1 MIKQLFQVVGPALR
15 RRLALQLAVLL
26 AYSVLQGVAFVLIV
40 PVLGRLL
47 AGDTDAAWPWAWAL
61 AGVALAT
68 AVAYYVQQM
77 LSFQVA
83 LAASHRLYHR
93 LGDHV
98 SALPLGWFSGEQVGA
113 LGQLASRGVPQVR
126 SLLAHLLQ
134 PLCTAVVTPLTVV
147 VAMAFLDWR
156 LALATA
162 LGVPFMYVTFR
173 WAMSTVARADEVADK
188 AASEANERVVEFV
201 RAQAVLRS
209 TGSGERGRALLESA
223 LREQDEAA
231 RRQSAAMAPGRT
243 SFLAVV
249 HLAVAAVVV
258 VGAALGLDG
267 SLGVAEL
274 VALLVL
280 VVRFAEPV
288 SGLAEL
294 GGGLRASR
302 GALTRIDAVLA
313 ARPLPEPADPGPP
326 PADASLELREV
337 RFSYD
342 PGVGAGVG
350 TSVGTDTETDA
361 RAKAVVDGVSLRLP
375 ANTTTAVVGPSGS
388 GKTTLIR
395 LLARFWDVDEGAV
408 LLGGTDVRAL
418 GADGLMDHF
427 SLVFQDVY
435 LFDETIRENV
445 RLGRP
450 DASDEAIEEAARLSR
465 VDEIVARLPQGWDT
479 RVGEGG
485 TALSGGERQRVSLAR
500 ALLKDA
506 PVMLLDEATSSLDPA
521 NEAAVQQTLDSLK
534 GRRTL
539 VVVAHRLQTVVSADR
554 IVVLDGGRIA
564 ETGTHDELLALDGRY
579 AEFWRERDRAH
590 GWRLTHEAD
599 GGVPPVGAGAR

>member
-1 MIKQLFQVVGPALR
+1 VIRQLFQVVGPALR

-40 PVLGRLL
+40 PVLRRLL

-61 AGVALAT
+61 TGVALAT
-68 AVAYYVQQM
+68 AVTYYVQQM

-98 SALPLGWFSGEQVGA
+98 SALPLGWFSGEQVGG

-126 SLLAHLLQ
+126 SMVAHLLQ

-147 VAMAFLDWR
+147 AAMAFFDWR

-162 LGVPFMYVTFR
+162 LCAPFMYVTFR
-173 WAMSTVARADEVADK
+173 WAMSTVARADEAADR
-188 AASEANERVVEFV
+188 AASEANERVVEYV
-201 RAQAVLRS
+201 RAQPVLRS
-209 TGSGERGRALLESA
+209 TGSTERGRALLESA
-223 LREQDEAA
+223 LAEQDAAA

-258 VGAALGLDG
+258 VGAVLGLDG
-267 SLGVAEL
+267 SVDVAEL

-288 SGLAEL
+288 SGMAEL
-294 GGGLRASR
+294 GGSLRGAR
-302 GALTRIDAVLA
+302 GALARIETLLA
-313 ARPLPEPADPGPP
+313 ARPLPEPERPGPP
-326 PADASLELREV
+326 PADSSLELRDV
-337 RFSYD
+337 RFSYE
-342 PGVGAGVG
+342 GAP
-350 TSVGTDTETDA
+350 DA
-361 RAKAVVDGVSLRLP
+361 KTVLDGVSLRLP
-375 ANTTTAVVGPSGS
+375 ARTTTAVVGSSGS

-395 LLARFWDVDEGAV
+395 LLARFWDVGDGAV

-418 GADGLMDHF
+418 GTDALMDHF

-435 LFDETIRENV
+435 LFDESIRDNI

-450 DASDEAIEEAARLSR
+450 DASDEEVEEAARLAR

-521 NEAAVQQTLDSLK
+521 NEAAVQQTLESLA

-539 VVVAHRLQTVVSADR
+539 VVVAHRLQTVVRADL
-554 IVVLDGGRIA
+554 IVVLDDGRIV
-564 ETGTHDELLALDGRY
+564 ESGTHAELLARGGRY
-579 AEFWRERDRAH
+579 ADFWHDRDRTH
-590 GWRLTHEAD
+590 GWRLTE
-599 GGVPPVGAGAR
+599 GAR

>member
-1 MIKQLFQVVGPALR
+1 MIKQLFQVVGPSLR

-26 AYSVLQGVAFVLIV
+26 GYSVLQGVAFVLVV
-40 PVLGRLL
+40 PVLRRLL
-47 AGDTDAAWPWAWAL
+47 AGDADGAWPWAWAL

-68 AVAYYVQQM
+68 AVTYYVQQM

-83 LAASHRLYHR
+83 LVASHRLYHR

-98 SALPLGWFSGEQVGA
+98 SALPLGWFSGEQVGG

-162 LGVPFMYVTFR
+162 LGAPVMYLTYR
-173 WAMSTVARADEVADK
+173 WAMSTVARADEAADK
-188 AASEANERVVEFV
+188 AASEANDRVVEFV
-201 RAQAVLRS
+201 RSQPVLRS
-209 TGSGERGRALLESA
+209 TGSSERGRALLESA
-223 LREQDEAA
+223 LSEQDAA
-231 RRQSAAMAPGRT
+231 GRRQSAAMAPGRT
-243 SFLAVV
+243 AFIAVV

-258 VGAALGLDG
+258 VGAVLGLDG
-267 SLGVAEL
+267 SVGVAEL

-288 SGLAEL
+288 SGMAEL
-294 GGGLRASR
+294 GGSLRAAR
-302 GALTRIDAVLA
+302 GALKRFDEVLA
-313 ARPLPEPADPGPP
+313 ARPLPEPAHPGKT
-326 PADASLELREV
+326 PADASLELRDV
-337 RFSYD
+337 RFSY
-342 PGVGAGVG
+342 GAGTGGRPVL
-350 TSVGTDTETDA
+350 
-361 RAKAVVDGVSLRLP
+361 DGVSARLP
-375 ANTTTAVVGPSGS
+375 QHTTTAVVGPSGS

-408 LLGGTDVRAL
+408 MVGGRDVRHLGTDT
-418 GADGLMDHF
+418 LMDQF
-427 SLVFQDVY
+427 SMVFQDVY
-435 LFDETIRENV
+435 LFDGSIKENV
-445 RLGRP
+445 LLGRP
-450 DASDEAIEEAARLSR
+450 AAADEEVEEAARLAR
-465 VDEIVARLPQGWDT
+465 VDEIVDRLPQGWDT

-521 NEAAVQQTLDSLK
+521 NEAAVQETLDALSGK
-534 GRRTL
+534 RTL
-539 VVVAHRLQTVVSADR
+539 VVVAHRLQTVVGADR
-554 IVVLDGGRIA
+554 IVVLEEGRLA
-564 ETGTHDELLALDGRY
+564 ESGTHDELLAVGGRY
-579 AEFWRERDRAH
+579 AEFWRERSKAH
-590 GWRLTHEAD
+590 GWRLRPED
-599 GGVPPVGAGAR
+599 GTELTLEGSL

>member
-1 MIKQLFQVVGPALR
+1 MAGPALR
-15 RRLALQLAVLL
+15 RRLAVQLAVLL
-26 AYSVLQGVAFVLIV
+26 GYSVLQGVAFVLVV
-40 PVLGRLL
+40 PVLRRLL
-47 AGDTDAAWPWAWAL
+47 AGDTDGVWPWAGAL

-68 AVAYYVQQM
+68 AVAYYAQQM
-77 LSFQVA
+77 LAFQVA

-93 LGDHV
+93 IGDHV
-98 SALPLGWFSGEQVGA
+98 SALPLGWFSGEQVGR

-162 LGVPFMYVTFR
+162 LGAPLMYLTYR
-173 WAMSTVARADEVADK
+173 WAVSTVARADEAVDT
-188 AASEANERVVEFV
+188 AAAEANERVVEFV
-201 RAQAVLRS
+201 RAQSVLRS

-223 LREQDEAA
+223 LREQDAA
-231 RRQSAAMAPGRT
+231 GRRQSAAMAPGRT
-243 SFLAVV
+243 AFIAVV

-258 VGAALGLDG
+258 VGAVLGLG
-267 SLGVAEL
+267 GTVGVAEL

-280 VVRFAEPV
+280 VVRFSEPV
-288 SGLAEL
+288 SGMAEL
-294 GGGLRASR
+294 GGSLRSAR
-302 GALTRIDAVLA
+302 NALARIDAVLA
-313 ARPLPEPADPGPP
+313 ARPLPEPARPGPP
-326 PADASLELREV
+326 PADASLELRDV
-337 RFSYD
+337 RFAYE
-342 PGVGAGVG
+342 PG
-350 TSVGTDTETDA
+350 A
-361 RAKAVVDGVSLRLP
+361 RPVLDGVSLRLP
-375 ANTTTAVVGPSGS
+375 DRTTTAVVGPSGS

-395 LLARFWDVDEGAV
+395 VLARFWDVDEGAV
-408 LLGGTDVRAL
+408 LLGGTDVRDIP
-418 GADGLMDHF
+418 ADALMDHF

-435 LFDETIRENV
+435 LFDASIRENV

-450 DASDEAIEEAARLSR
+450 GATDAEVEEAARLAR

-479 RVGEGG
+479 PVGEGG

-521 NEAAVQQTLDSLK
+521 NEAAIQQTLDALS

-539 VVVAHRLQTVVSADR
+539 VVVAHRLQTVVGADR
-554 IVVLDGGRIA
+554 IVVLEEGRVA
-564 ETGTHDELLALDGRY
+564 ETGTHAELLARGGRY
-579 AEFWRERDRAH
+579 AEFWRERSRAQ
-590 GWRLTHEAD
+590 GWRLTPEPSVPVEAA
-599 GGVPPVGAGAR
+599 P

>member
-1 MIKQLFQVVGPALR
+1 MIKQLFHVVGPSLR

-40 PVLGRLL
+40 PVLRRLL
-47 AGDTDAAWPWAWAL
+47 AGDASDAWPWTWAL
-61 AGVALAT
+61 VGVALAT
-68 AVAYYVQQM
+68 SMAYYVQQM

-98 SALPLGWFSGEQVGA
+98 SALPLGWFSGEQVGS

-147 VAMAFLDWR
+147 IAMAFLDWR

-162 LGVPFMYVTFR
+162 LGAPLMYVTYR
-173 WAMSTVARADEVADK
+173 WAMSTVARADDAADK
-188 AASEANERVVEFV
+188 AAAEANDRVVEFV
-201 RAQAVLRS
+201 RAQPVLRS

-223 LREQDEAA
+223 LREQDSAG

-243 SFLAVV
+243 AFIAVV
-249 HLAVAAVVV
+249 HLVVAAVVV
-258 VGAALGLDG
+258 VGAVLGLNG
-267 SLGVAEL
+267 SVGIAEL

-288 SGLAEL
+288 SGMAEL
-294 GGGLRASR
+294 GGGLRAAR
-302 GALTRIDAVLA
+302 GALKRFDDVLST
-313 ARPLPEPADPGPP
+313 RPLPEPPHPGPT
-326 PADASLELREV
+326 PADASLELRDV

-342 PGVGAGVG
+342 AAVGGGPVL
-350 TSVGTDTETDA
+350 
-361 RAKAVVDGVSLRLP
+361 DGVSLRLP
-375 ANTTTAVVGPSGS
+375 QHTTTAVIGPSGS

-408 LLGGTDVRAL
+408 LVGGQDVRAL
-418 GADGLMDHF
+418 DADTLMDQF
-427 SLVFQDVY
+427 AMVFQDVY
-435 LFDETIRENV
+435 LFDASIKENV

-450 DASDEAIEEAARLSR
+450 EATDEEVEEAARLTR
-465 VDEIVARLPQGWDT
+465 VDEIVERLPQGWDT
-479 RVGEGG
+479 PVGEGG

-521 NEAAVQQTLDSLK
+521 NEAAVQQTLDALS

-539 VVVAHRLQTVVSADR
+539 VVVAHRLQTVVGADR
-554 IVVLDGGRIA
+554 IVVLDGGRVV
-564 ETGTHDELLALDGRY
+564 ESGTHHELLERGGRY
-579 AEFWRERDRAH
+579 ADFWRERSRAH
-590 GWRLTHEAD
+590 GWRLRPSAEERLAVE
-599 GGVPPVGAGAR
+599 GSP